1 MTEYK
6 TDKKLGGREIYL
18 IIVGEILI
26 CNKDTKGK
34 FESLKNF
41 IGKVIVTMGGGFD
54 KIYVVEERDK
64 ICNDVKSIQ
73 SRTFYKHKIQEE
85 REINEMMEANEGD
98 GIPEE
103 PHQEIQQMEDERKYN
118 PEHFDNAYGSKDL
131 RKISSMAISIEDNSN
146 RELNNY
152 TLHEDIK
159 EDAPLRSGEFASGV
173 LSECGSKYG
182 YNNKDSQIVQIV
194 KGKHHLLKLTYD
206 GKVYSSGSSYFG
218 VVGLGGNKSSDKP
231 IQIPNLA
238 DVKVTMISSGMY
250 HSLALSDKGDLYSW
264 GMGFEGQL
272 GLSYGY
278 KVVTSPRYV
287 SFFFK
292 NPVKFISCGHN
303 YSLCITE
310 DNRLW
315 GWGENKL
322 GQLGLGKVQMI
333 EKPTHIEL
341 LDEPVRQEG
350 CISFDPVIVDGAQR
364 VYTGKPLIPVKAS
377 CGYAHSAVVTHEG
390 YLVTFGLNIY
400 GQLGLGNT
408 TTTFTPKL
416 IEKDENG
423 ILLTKIEKVTCSTS
437 GTFIISQDGKLY
449 TFGAGEI
456 GHGTDSLIK
465 LPRQVADSRVYEN
478 VFCNDNCVIAFCP
491 LRIISVSPS
500 CGPASG
506 NTILSIIGSAFKDF
520 PKLSV
525 KFVFGGVARV
535 N

>member
-1 MTEYK
+1 
-6 TDKKLGGREIYL
+6 L
-18 IIVGEILI
+18 
-26 CNKDTKGK
+26 
-34 FESLKNF
+34 ESLKNF

-73 SRTFYKHKIQEE
+73 SRTFYKHKVQEE
-85 REINEMMEANEGD
+85 RELNEMMEAKEENMR
-98 GIPEE
+98 IPEE
-103 PHQEIQQMEDERKYN
+103 QQQGVGQIEEERKYN
-118 PEHFDNAYGSKDL
+118 EDNFTQAFGSKDMKKVYSL
-131 RKISSMAISIEDNSN
+131 AISIEDNSN
-146 RELNNY
+146 KELNKYSGQN
-152 TLHEDIK
+152 DKK
-159 EDAPLRSGEFASGV
+159 EEEAQLRSGEFNSGM
-173 LSECGSKYG
+173 LSDYAKGISG
-182 YNNKDSQIVQIV
+182 FTNKESQIVQIV

-206 GKVYSSGSSYFG
+206 GKVYSSGNSYFG

-310 DNRLW
+310 DNKLW

-322 GQLGLGKVQMI
+322 GQLGLGKIQMI

-377 CGYAHSAVVTHEG
+377 CGYAHSAVVTQEG

-437 GTFIISQDGKLY
+437 GTFIISQDGKLF
-449 TFGAGEI
+449 TFGSGEI
-456 GHGTDSLIK
+456 GHGMDSLIK
-465 LPRQVADSRVYEN
+465 LPRQVADSRVYKN
-478 VFCNDNCVIAFCP
+478 VFCNDSCVIAFCP
-491 LRIISVSPS
+491 LRIVSVSPS

-535 N
+535 FKF

>member
-1 MTEYK
+1 
-6 TDKKLGGREIYL
+6 
-18 IIVGEILI
+18 
-26 CNKDTKGK
+26 
-34 FESLKNF
+34 
-41 IGKVIVTMGGGFD
+41 MGGGFD

-85 REINEMMEANEGD
+85 RELNDFVGEQA
-98 GIPEE
+98 
-103 PHQEIQQMEDERKYN
+103 EIENAQMETQRLGETNRKYDEGYFN
-118 PEHFDNAYGSKDL
+118 NAFQSKRKDSGSA
-131 RKISSMAISIEDNSN
+131 MSIEDNSN
-146 RELNNY
+146 KDGVKEINPRVEDNFSDKKLNDFSKQNTNENFPQSENSLY
-152 TLHEDIK
+152 KSMSFNTNK
-159 EDAPLRSGEFASGV
+159 E
-173 LSECGSKYG
+173 
-182 YNNKDSQIVQIV
+182 SQIVQIV

-206 GKVYSSGSSYFG
+206 GKLYSSGSSYFG
-218 VVGLGGNKSSDKP
+218 VVGLGGNRSSEKP
-231 IQIPNLA
+231 VIIPNLA
-238 DVKVTMISSGMY
+238 NVKVTMVSSGMY
-250 HSLALSDKGDLYSW
+250 HSLALSDKGDLFSW

-287 SFFFK
+287 SFFYK

-322 GQLGLGKVQMI
+322 GQLGLGKVQMV

-341 LDEPVRQEG
+341 LDEAVRQEG
-350 CISFDPVIVDGAQR
+350 CISFDPVLVNGAQR
-364 VYTGKPLIPVKAS
+364 VYTGQSLIPSKAS
-377 CGYAHSAVVTHEG
+377 CGYAHSAVVTKEG
-390 YLVTFGLNIY
+390 YLVTMGLNIY

-416 IEKDENG
+416 IEKDDNG
-423 ILLTKIEKVTCSTS
+423 ILLSNIDKVTCSTS
-437 GTFIISQDGKLY
+437 GTFIMSKDGKLY
-449 TFGAGEI
+449 TCGAGEI
-456 GHGTDSLIK
+456 GHGMDSLVK
-465 LPRQVADSRVYEN
+465 LPRMVSDSRVYDN
-478 VFCNDNCVIAFCP
+478 VFCNDNNVIAFCP

-525 KFVFGGVARV
+525 KFVFGGIARV
-535 N
+535 TYI